1 MVDASGVLPTES
13 VARIEQLLAAH
24 ERATTDQVV
33 VAVYPSLEGED
44 LEEWTHRVFEAWGL
58 GAKAK
63 NNGVLL
69 AIFSQD
75 RKARIEVGY
84 GLEDRLPDAAASRI
98 LRERLFP
105 ALKQGDWGGGVEDA
119 VRGILA
125 AVGGQAA
132 PVRRRTRSVPP
143 WLPIVTI
150 LLFFILVRILSR
162 AQARSY
168 GRRGRGRGVIVG
180 PWWWGGGG
188 FGGGGF
194 RGGGFGGGG
203 FGGGGFGGGGFSGG
217 GGMSGGGGA
226 SGSW

>member
-1 MVDASGVLPTES
+1 MVDAAGVLPPGSAE
-13 VARIEQLLAAH
+13 RIEQLLSAH

-44 LEEWTHRVFEAWGL
+44 LEEWTHRVFEGWAL
-58 GAKAK
+58 GRKGK

-69 AIFSQD
+69 AIFSRD

-84 GLEDRLPDAAASRI
+84 GLEDRLPDATASRI

-105 ALKQGDWGGGVEDA
+105 ALKQGNWGEGVEDA
-119 VRGILA
+119 VQGILA
-125 AVGGQAA
+125 ALGGQAI
-132 PVRRRTRSVPP
+132 PVRRRTPSIPP
-143 WLPIVTI
+143 WLPIVLI
-150 LLFFILVRILSR
+150 LAFFIVARILSR

-168 GRRGRGRGVIVG
+168 GRRGRRRGVIVG

-194 RGGGFGGGG
+194 RSGG